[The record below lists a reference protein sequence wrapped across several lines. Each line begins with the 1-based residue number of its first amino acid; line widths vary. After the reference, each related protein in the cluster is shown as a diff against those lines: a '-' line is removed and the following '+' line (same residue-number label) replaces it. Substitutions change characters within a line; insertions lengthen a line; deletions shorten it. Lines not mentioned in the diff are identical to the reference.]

1 MMNILE
7 ICSGAEVNGAVIH
20 CLLLTR
26 SLALRGHRV
35 TLLCRPNAWIAAQ
48 LAEADVEIVT
58 SDMHRWPL
66 DELRRIANLCREQ
79 KIEIIHTHMTRAHNF
94 GVFLRRFAHI
104 PCVATA
110 HTHLVQPHWMFND
123 YVIAVSDATK
133 RFQQTRNRV
142 RDRRIETVHGFM
154 DFPRFADV
162 GKEARNALRREL
174 GIEGE
179 TPLLAIIGDIIPR
192 KGLLHLI
199 RALPKIIKEVPN
211 VRLAIVGEPKR
222 GTEYYEKARAEA
234 QKLNVN
240 DSLLWLG
247 HRHDVPQIMTGLDV
261 YILASLDEM
270 FPVAVLEAMA
280 AGRAIVATRVGG
292 VPECIQDGQTGLLAP
307 AENPD
312 ALADAIL
319 KLLRNPSLRD
329 EMGVRAQE
337 TARQEFSIN
346 SQTPRLEAVF
356 ARLIE
361 RNLSSK

>member
-1 MMNILE
+1 M
-7 ICSGAEVNGAVIH
+7 IH

-26 SLALRGHRV
+26 SLARRGHRV
-35 TLLCRPNAWIAAQ
+35 LLLCRPHAWIAEQ
-48 LAEADVEIVT
+48 LAGENVEIVV

-66 DELRRIANLCREQ
+66 DELRRIANLCRERNV
-79 KIEIIHTHMTRAHNF
+79 EIIHTHMTRAHNF
-94 GVFLRRFAHI
+94 GVFLRRFARI

-110 HTHLVQPHWMFND
+110 HTHLMQPNWMFND

-133 RFQQTRNRV
+133 QFQRSRNRV
-142 RDRRIETVHGFM
+142 RADRIETVHGFM
-154 DFPRFADV
+154 DFPRFANV
-162 GKEARNALRREL
+162 GEDARKAIRQEF
-174 GIEGE
+174 GIEGD

-199 RALPKIIKEVPN
+199 RAMPIIIQAVPD

-222 GTEYYEKARAEA
+222 GTEYYEKARTEA
-234 QKLNVN
+234 QRLDVN
-240 DSLLWLG
+240 NNILWPG
-247 HRHDVPQIMTGLDV
+247 HRNDVPHIMAGLDV

-292 VPECIQDGQTGLLAP
+292 VPECVQDGQTGFLVP
-307 AENPD
+307 SENPN
-312 ALADAIL
+312 ALAEAIL
-319 KLLRNPSLRD
+319 KLLRDPHLRV
-329 EMGVRAQE
+329 EMGARARQI
-337 TARQEFSIN
+337 AQQEFSVE

-361 RNLSSK
+361 RKMC

>member
-1 MMNILE
+1 MNILE

-26 SLALRGHRV
+26 SLAQRGHRV
-35 TLLCRPNAWIAAQ
+35 TLLCRPNAWIAEP
-48 LAEADVEIVT
+48 LAGENVEIVT

-66 DELRRIANLCREQ
+66 DELRRIAALCRDRD
-79 KIEIIHTHMTRAHNF
+79 INIIHTHMTRAHNF
-94 GVFLRRFAHI
+94 GVCLRRFAHI

-110 HTHLVQPHWMFND
+110 HTHLMQPHWMFND

-133 RFQQTRNRV
+133 RFQQSRNRV
-142 RDRRIETVHGFM
+142 RWERIETVHGFM

-162 GKEARNALRREL
+162 GEEARCLTRYNL
-174 GIEGE
+174 GIEGD

-199 RALPKIIKEVPN
+199 RALPQIIQAVPN

-234 QKLNVN
+234 QKLGVN
-240 DSLLWLG
+240 EVILWLG
-247 HRHDVPQIMTGLDV
+247 QRNDVPQLMAAMDV

-280 AGRAIVATRVGG
+280 AGKAIVATRVGG
-292 VPECIQDGQTGLLAP
+292 VPECVADGQTGLLAP
-307 AENPD
+307 SENPK
-312 ALADAIL
+312 ALADAII
-319 KLLRNPSLRD
+319 KLLANPGLRS
-329 EMGVRAQE
+329 EMGTRAQE
-337 TARQEFSIN
+337 AARQEFSVE

-356 ARLIE
+356 ARLID
-361 RNLSSK
+361 RAHN